1 MASFQLELET
11 RPIGRTDGTVSH
23 SLWVKRQLVDD
34 SWIRTDLHKGIL
46 IPAADLQTVMDLPH
60 ATGPQKTAKTL
71 AYKNLIWANRNNQTG
86 LFNPT
91 TWDIDML
98 EAAVVA
104 IIAGEA
110 ADSFIVDTLGQSYPV
125 SFTL

>member
-1 MASFQLELET
+1 
-11 RPIGRTDGTVSH
+11 
-23 SLWVKRQLVDD
+23 
-34 SWIRTDLHKGIL
+34 LHKGIL
-46 IPAADLQTVMDLPH
+46 IPAADLQVVMDMPH
-60 ATGPQKTAKTL
+60 TTGPERTAKVA
-71 AYKNLIWANRNNQTG
+71 AYKDLIWANRNNQTG